1 MSWQNWIYTV
11 PLRLRSLL
19 RREEVER
26 ELDEEMRYHLERKTE
41 ECVAAGLT
49 PAEARH
55 AAMRAMDGIERQ
67 KEECRD
73 MRKVNWLEDFLQD
86 LRYAARM
93 LRRNPGFAAVV
104 VLTLA
109 LGIGANTAIFSVID
123 GILLRPLPYGDAD
136 RLVIVWENNLRRSYP
151 QNVASPPNFLDWQTQ
166 NHVFSGMSCLSDLRG
181 NLTGSGDPEQIVT
194 QYVSANFFS
203 ILGVNPIL
211 GPGFTAENGEDGKD
225 KVVVLSYGLWK
236 RRFAGDPGIVGK
248 TIELNGKILSVVGVM
263 PEKFNFFIK
272 QGTLTGEK
280 PQLWSPWVLP
290 AAYHQRKNSGRFM
303 TVVARLQPRV
313 TKAQA
318 QTEMTAIATR
328 LAQEYPDFDGHWGA
342 TVVGL
347 REQIS
352 GELRPALLLLL
363 GAVGFVLLIACAN
376 VSSLLLARAA
386 GREREM
392 GIRTA
397 IGASRWRMA
406 RQLLTESV
414 LLAMIGGGVGIALA
428 VWGTNL
434 LLAASP
440 ANLLA
445 LQRVPID
452 WRVLAFACGITLF
465 AGLLFGFLP
474 SYISSRSAIAET
486 LKEGGRSASA
496 GRQRRTVRSAFV
508 VAQIGMALVLL
519 AGSGLLMRSFAL
531 LLGVNPGF
539 DAKNL
544 LTFTVTLPSARY
556 ATDAA
561 QLAFFRQ
568 LEERM
573 AKIPGMRS
581 ASMESFPPMAGLG
594 AATSVRI
601 LSQPARAASDLP
613 VAAVRVV
620 GRDYLRTMGIPL
632 HAGREFDT
640 RELAEMRHVALV
652 NQAFVDR
659 YFAGAV
665 NPLGQKIVVYM
676 KSDEESESQPSE
688 IIGVIGDVRLVGLDA
703 PVEPT
708 VYWPH
713 PELVYS
719 RMTILARTSSDP
731 MSIVSP
737 ARNEL
742 REMDP
747 NEPMASVA
755 TVEELLSDSFSRSR
769 FTMIV
774 LGVFAG
780 AALLLAAVGIYGVVA
795 YTVAQRTNEIG
806 IRVAMGAQRRD
817 VLRLVLGQGSRLIF
831 LGVGL
836 GVAAGLLMTRLMTGL
851 LYGISATDP
860 LTFAGVAL
868 LLTAVALV
876 ACCVPARRAM
886 RVDPLVALRYE

>member
-1 MSWQNWIYTV
+1 MRWQHWIYTL

-26 ELDEEMRYHLERKTE
+26 ELEDEMRYHLQRKTE
-41 ECVAAGLT
+41 EYVAAGLS
-49 PAEARH
+49 PEDARH
-55 AAMRAMDGIERQ
+55 AALRAMDGIEQ
-67 KEECRD
+67 HKEACRHT
-73 MRKVNWLEDFLQD
+73 RKVNWLEDFLQD

-93 LRRNPGFAAVV
+93 LRRNLGFAAVV

-109 LGIGANTAIFSVID
+109 LGIGANAAIFSVID
-123 GILLRPLPYGDAD
+123 GILLRPLPYNDAD
-136 RLVIVWENNLRRSYP
+136 RLVMVWENNLRRSYP
-151 QNVASPPNFLDWQTQ
+151 QNVVSPPNFLDWQAQ
-166 NHVFSGMSCLSDLRG
+166 NHVFSGMSYVSDLRG
-181 NLTGSGDPEQIVT
+181 NLTGSGEPEQIVA
-194 QYVSANFFS
+194 QYVSANFLS
-203 ILGVNPIL
+203 VLVVNPLL
-211 GPGFTAENGEDGKD
+211 GPGFTPENGEAGKD
-225 KVVVLSYGLWK
+225 NVVVLSYGLWK
-236 RRFAGDPGIVGK
+236 RRFAADPGIVGK

-272 QGTLTGEK
+272 QGTMSGEK

-290 AAYHQRKNSGRFM
+290 AAYHQRKDIGRFM

-318 QTEMTAIATR
+318 QTEMTSIASR
-328 LAQEYPDFDGHWGA
+328 LAQQYPDFDANWGA

-347 REQIS
+347 REQLS
-352 GELRPALLLLL
+352 GDLRPALLLLF

-386 GREREM
+386 GREREI

-406 RQLLTESV
+406 RQLLTESI
-414 LLAMIGGGVGIALA
+414 LLAVIGGGLGIALA
-428 VWGTNL
+428 VWGTNG

-440 ANLLA
+440 TNLLD
-445 LQRVPID
+445 LQKVPID
-452 WRVLAFACGITLF
+452 SRVLAFACAITLF

-474 SYISSRSAIAET
+474 SYISSRGAIAET
-486 LKEGGRSASA
+486 LKEGGRSASG

-508 VAQIGMALVLL
+508 VAQISMALVLL

-568 LEERM
+568 LVERT
-573 AKIPGMRS
+573 AKIPGVRS
-581 ASMESFPPMAGLG
+581 ATMESYPPMSGLG

-601 LSQPARAASDLP
+601 LSQPPRAASDLP
-613 VAAVRVV
+613 TAAVRVV
-620 GRDYLRTMGIPL
+620 GPDYLRTMSVPL
-632 HAGREFDT
+632 RAGREFDG
-640 RELAEMRHVALV
+640 RELAEMRHVAVV

-659 YFAGAV
+659 YFAGV
-665 NPLGQKIVVYM
+665 TNPLGQKIAVYM
-676 KSDEESESQPSE
+676 KSDEESEHHPSE
-688 IIGVIGDVRLVGLDA
+688 IVGVVGDVRLVGLDTPA
-703 PVEPT
+703 EPT

-719 RMTILARTSSDP
+719 RMTILARTSGDP
-731 MSIVSP
+731 MAIVSA

-742 REMDP
+742 RQMDP

-755 TVEELLSDSFSRSR
+755 TVAELLSDSFSRSR

-774 LGVFAG
+774 LGVFA
-780 AALLLAAVGIYGVVA
+780 ATALLLAAVGIYGVVA

-836 GVAAGLLMTRLMTGL
+836 GVAAGLLMTRLMTGM
-851 LYGISATDP
+851 LYAISATDP

-868 LLTAVALV
+868 LLTAIALL
-876 ACCVPARRAM
+876 ACYVPARRAM